1 MNEERERNLY
11 THVCFASIASG
22 LSLILSLVVMLRYN
36 YRTNLEIDYL
46 GAIVA
51 VLSLAVA
58 IFVGVQ
64 IYQSFNL
71 KRDID
76 EQNRKLLDES
86 KDVFKEV
93 KKDYQHQIELIKN
106 ENKKIEQDYQE
117 LEKSL
122 KYTQSDITFSSIF
135 NNTMILEREAND
147 NFVQYIFDG
156 YMDALNV
163 AIQDKLADD
172 RVEIV
177 LTGLTNLTNRN
188 ANLIK
193 NRFPILPNRYEYYYK
208 ILLNDR
214 LTGERAN
221 RMKTFIKDNTIE
233 VYTDFPPTYVRVI
246 SKYNPDYIAPKSNT
260 K

>member
-93 KKDYQHQIELIKN
+93 KRIINIK
-106 ENKKIEQDYQE
+106 
-117 LEKSL
+117 
-122 KYTQSDITFSSIF
+122 
-135 NNTMILEREAND
+135 
-147 NFVQYIFDG
+147 
-156 YMDALNV
+156 LN
-163 AIQDKLADD
+163 
-172 RVEIV
+172 
-177 LTGLTNLTNRN
+177 
-188 ANLIK
+188 
-193 NRFPILPNRYEYYYK
+193 
-208 ILLNDR
+208 
-214 LTGERAN
+214 
-221 RMKTFIKDNTIE
+221 
-233 VYTDFPPTYVRVI
+233 
-246 SKYNPDYIAPKSNT
+246 
-260 K
+260 